1 MSRSSVVGKSLLS
14 VVSIAAVAG
23 SLAACVV
30 ENDGPRYYRHAPDNS
45 GPPPST
51 SSSSSSSGS
60 TAVDPG
66 TTASTAAMLVE
77 VDSNQTMNAQPGEG
91 VGVFVEYNKGGH
103 WHVWWTC
110 DTNQTGQS
118 CDFSISI
125 SAATGAIANIDAGEL
140 AGGLYSAPTPAR
152 LEARSTTSTDV
163 KGFRFDTDAGAVITL
178 EATLASAQG
187 DVKDGTF
194 LFFVQDG
201 KVNGGFAGKLSNP
214 LRLQGNVP

>member
-1 MSRSSVVGKSLLS
+1 MAQKSLLS
-14 VVSIAAVAG
+14 IVSMAAVAG
-23 SLAACVV
+23 SLVACVV
-30 ENDGPRYYRHAPDNS
+30 DNDGPHHYRHEPDP
-45 GPPPST
+45 GPVAQPSPP

-60 TAVDPG
+60 TAAPVDPG
-66 TTASTAAMLVE
+66 TASTAAMLVE

-110 DTNQTGQS
+110 DTNQGDHQS
-118 CDFSISI
+118 CDFSVSI
-125 SAATGAIANIDAGEL
+125 SAATGNITNVDATEL
-140 AGGLYSAPTPAR
+140 AGGLYSAPTPSR
-152 LEARSTTSTDV
+152 LEARSTTTTEV

-187 DVKDGTF
+187 DIKDGSF

-201 KVNGGFAGKLSNP
+201 KVNGGFAGKLTNP

>member
-1 MSRSSVVGKSLLS
+1 MALLKSLLS
-14 VVSIAAVAG
+14 TVSVAALAA

-30 ENDGPRYYRHAPDNS
+30 ENDGPHHYRQAPD
-45 GPPPST
+45 PAPATQPSS

-60 TAVDPG
+60 TAEPVDPG
-66 TTASTAAMLVE
+66 TASTAAMLVE

-91 VGVFVEYNKGGH
+91 VGVFVEYNTGGH

-110 DTNQTGQS
+110 DTNQTSQG
-118 CDFSISI
+118 CDFSVSLA
-125 SAATGAIANIDAGEL
+125 AATGNISNVDATEL
-140 AGGLYSAPTPAR
+140 AGGLYSAPTPSR
-152 LEARSTTSTDV
+152 LEARSSTTTDV

-178 EATLASAQG
+178 EATLASTAG
-187 DVKDGTF
+187 DIKDGSF

-201 KVNGGFAGKLSNP
+201 KVNGGFAGKLTNP

>member
-1 MSRSSVVGKSLLS
+1 MALLKSLLS
-14 VVSIAAVAG
+14 TFSVAALAA

-30 ENDGPRYYRHAPDNS
+30 ENDGPHHYRHQPDP
-45 GPPPST
+45 GPVAQPSSS

-60 TAVDPG
+60 TAAPVDPG
-66 TTASTAAMLVE
+66 TASTAAMLVE

-110 DTNQTGQS
+110 DTNQTAQS
-118 CDFSISI
+118 CDFSVSLA
-125 SAATGAIANIDAGEL
+125 AATGNISNIDATEL
-140 AGGLYSAPTPAR
+140 AGGLYSAPTPSR
-152 LEARSTTSTDV
+152 LEARSTTTTDV

-178 EATLASAQG
+178 EATLASSGG
-187 DVKDGTF
+187 DIKDGSF

-201 KVNGGFAGKLSNP
+201 KVNGGFEGKLTNP